1 MSINRYSK
9 VMVPSEYTAPF
20 DLNTY
25 GQIGAQ
31 KEAEFSRNLQLLQSG
46 LDQVAQTDLMRPADR
61 EAFQT
66 RLAGIVNDINK
77 HGNEDLG
84 DATLLGNMQQK
95 ERSIYGDPNMIA
107 AMGETQKVRKI
118 QSQIEDDRKKGKLAF
133 QNEEDFNDGLATWLD
148 PGDKT
153 IGKSFTGDY
162 FQHYDW
168 GKKVMDALSK
178 VKASGS
184 YTTSDGAG
192 GLQTV
197 YVKTKELTEQQLLG
211 IAQGIVAQDPQAQRQ
226 MQIDSKY
233 LSKRMSDEGVAG
245 AWKEYSSSI
254 ADNYQNQI
262 IQVEQAR
269 QQADNPL
276 R

>member
-118 QSQIEDDRKKGKLAF
+118 QSQIEDDRKKGKLA
-133 QNEEDFNDGLATWLD
+133 
-148 PGDKT
+148 
-153 IGKSFTGDY
+153 
-162 FQHYDW
+162 
-168 GKKVMDALSK
+168 
-178 VKASGS
+178 
-184 YTTSDGAG
+184 
-192 GLQTV
+192 
-197 YVKTKELTEQQLLG
+197 
-211 IAQGIVAQDPQAQRQ
+211 
-226 MQIDSKY
+226 
-233 LSKRMSDEGVAG
+233 
-245 AWKEYSSSI
+245 
-254 ADNYQNQI
+254 
-262 IQVEQAR
+262 
-269 QQADNPL
+269 
-276 R
+276 